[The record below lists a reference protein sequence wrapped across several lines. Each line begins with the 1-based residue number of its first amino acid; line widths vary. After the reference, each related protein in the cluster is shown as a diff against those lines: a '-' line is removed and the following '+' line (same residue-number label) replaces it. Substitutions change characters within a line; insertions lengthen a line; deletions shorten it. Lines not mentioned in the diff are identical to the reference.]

1 MTSVPRL
8 VPTFLIVGGA
18 IATLVAAQYS
28 FVTVGGG
35 QYVSSQVMIL
45 QYLAFALILAMA
57 YFWRQSGNLFLL
69 LLTLVFCVF
78 YFSRPLTLMY
88 FPFSAV
94 LTRHDT
100 GADDFFTGY
109 LVSIVGVACLFAG
122 LGLATRFAPYA
133 SSVSSTRRIGWP
145 VAVVIVGIMGLFLL
159 SHYVS
164 VGCEVPALLH
174 YGQLFVDPNLSAVLV
189 LYLLYRLDAPIRQKA
204 VAFFIFLMVYLA
216 ARALVGSRSGA
227 YSLLYAALLIYG
239 AFGVS
244 AFQYL
249 MPRKAAL
256 LLVAPIVVVVTLF
269 SFSAG
274 DYFRT
279 YAINSCSTVVEE
291 ASVATPVAAPATSI
305 LVLPFAKMAERLGGV
320 DNTVDLVA
328 NSEAYSGIISWSY
341 YLRSI
346 LDGVFVGSVTGE
358 EAIRASILLKTAY
371 NPASIATVRNS
382 DAYQSDLITP
392 YAELIILMGWPGLI
406 LGGILL
412 GFVAGK
418 VWTWSMRDIDQLP
431 RLSLLLFAAV
441 LWWSMLNSYGIDWVV
456 VDGMRQGLLLAGSM
470 VALGIFERVARGI
483 QKSEMKTGTA
493 NSDAD
498 GPDQTA

>member
-1 MTSVPRL
+1 MLKQVTSVPRL

-18 IATLVAAQYS
+18 ITTLVAAQYS
-28 FVTVGGG
+28 FIVIGGG
-35 QYVSSQVMIL
+35 QYVSSQVMVL
-45 QYLAFALILAMA
+45 QYFASALVLTMA

-94 LTRHDT
+94 LMRHDA

-109 LVSIVGVACLFAG
+109 LVSVVGVACLFAG
-122 LGLATRFAPYA
+122 LGLATRFAPYIGT
-133 SSVSSTRRIGWP
+133 SSARRTGWP
-145 VAVVIVGIMGLFLL
+145 VAVVIVGSMALFLV

-164 VGCEVPALLH
+164 VACEVPAFLH
-174 YGQLFVDPNLSAVLV
+174 YGQLFVDPNVLAVLV

-204 VAFFIFLMVYLA
+204 VAFFLFLLVYLS

-244 AFQYL
+244 GFQYL
-249 MPRKAAL
+249 VPKKAAL
-256 LLVAPIVVVVTLF
+256 LLVVPIVVMVTLL

-279 YAINSCSTVVEE
+279 YAINSCSTGATEE
-291 ASVATPVAAPATSI
+291 ASVAAAPMATI

-328 NSEAYSGIISWSY
+328 NSEAYSGIISWS
-341 YLRSI
+341 
-346 LDGVFVGSVTGE
+346 
-358 EAIRASILLKTAY
+358 
-371 NPASIATVRNS
+371 
-382 DAYQSDLITP
+382 
-392 YAELIILMGWPGLI
+392 
-406 LGGILL
+406 
-412 GFVAGK
+412 
-418 VWTWSMRDIDQLP
+418 
-431 RLSLLLFAAV
+431 
-441 LWWSMLNSYGIDWVV
+441 
-456 VDGMRQGLLLAGSM
+456 
-470 VALGIFERVARGI
+470 
-483 QKSEMKTGTA
+483 
-493 NSDAD
+493 
-498 GPDQTA
+498 